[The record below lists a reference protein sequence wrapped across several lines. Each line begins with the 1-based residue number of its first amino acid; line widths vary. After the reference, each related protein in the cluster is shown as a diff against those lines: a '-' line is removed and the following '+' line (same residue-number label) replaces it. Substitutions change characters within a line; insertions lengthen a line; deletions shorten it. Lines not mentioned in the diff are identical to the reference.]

1 MRDSGILVGG
11 EKEEEKVKAEKIR
24 RAVASSQV
32 TATFGSDRE
41 HYLCTSL
48 SPFFFLLYG
57 VGDVLKPMKPAGIG
71 RCFDEHPNQLQHY
84 LRYLLRY
91 LPL

>member
-1 MRDSGILVGG
+1 LRDSGILVGG

-41 HYLCTSL
+41 HYQ
-48 SPFFFLLYG
+48 PFSFLLSA
-57 VGDVLKPMKPAGIG
+57 LRSR
-71 RCFDEHPNQLQHY
+71 RCTETNETSGHRALF
-84 LRYLLRY
+84 
-91 LPL
+91 